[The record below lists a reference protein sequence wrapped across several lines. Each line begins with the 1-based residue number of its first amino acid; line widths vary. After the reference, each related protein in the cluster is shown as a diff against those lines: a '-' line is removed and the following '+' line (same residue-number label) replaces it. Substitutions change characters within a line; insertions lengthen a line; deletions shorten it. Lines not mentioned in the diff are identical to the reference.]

1 MFSLYSYPEVNRM
14 KKRTSLVLG
23 CVLVLA
29 LGGIASAHVGI
40 EIFIPQVP
48 NPAAMTIDGVE
59 NDWDWIDEDFKTTP
73 EDMFTAGGEVVPK
86 DDYDLVFWSAY
97 SPPPDNR
104 FWFFIRIQDDTLR
117 ILEED
122 QKRWWNDDCL
132 QLTFDA
138 DHSGGDFLG
147 ENIDQVLNAQRY
159 HLRVKPLPG
168 QPVAYNSLLEYIDL
182 PSIGWSS
189 DLYEGQPTGPD
200 VFEIAWT
207 LNPPDA
213 AHLSTNVSYT
223 FELACAM
230 WDIHGVTQD
239 EAVRHIFAEDQVI
252 HVGPRP
258 LDGDSGETGAKH
270 QLYHLGGSTG
280 QDQKG
285 DQMPDYVLLPGEGG
299 TAVASDSW
307 GRIKSHLNQQLR

>member
-1 MFSLYSYPEVNRM
+1 M
-14 KKRTSLVLG
+14 KKKTSLFLG

-97 SPPPDNR
+97 SLPPDNR

-189 DLYEGQPTGPD
+189 DLFEGQPTGPD

-207 LNPPDA
+207 LSPPDA

-230 WDIHGVTQD
+230 WDIHGVTKD
-239 EAVRHIFAEDQVI
+239 EAVRHIFAEEQVI